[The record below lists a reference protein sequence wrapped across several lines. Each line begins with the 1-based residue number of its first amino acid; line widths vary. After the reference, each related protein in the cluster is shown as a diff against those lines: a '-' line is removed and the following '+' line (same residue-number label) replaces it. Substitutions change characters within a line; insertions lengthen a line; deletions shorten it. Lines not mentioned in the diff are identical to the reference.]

1 MSVRFEL
8 WFLAGNFLVSA
19 CGRHVV
25 AESADPGLHN
35 HKFAASEFER
45 DPAFLF
51 GTFGF
56 EDGSIAFNRRD
67 AAAFACI
74 GGWALRRFVFVNARK
89 FHLKTLMPQC
99 PDFEFT
105 VFGFPG
111 AVHLSSCDT
120 RVATGLHRNTCDG
133 GKAERTDKHNLH
145 LFLRCCHKRSR
156 YTETFQESKKTP
168 T

>member
-74 GGWALRRFVFVNARK
+74 GGSAPRRILFFFARK
-89 FHLKTLMPQC
+89 IHLKTARGPT
-99 PDFEFT
+99 PDLFFTLHSFLGGVRLCKHDT
-105 VFGFPG
+105 VFFAAPP
-111 AVHLSSCDT
+111 
-120 RVATGLHRNTCDG
+120 R
-133 GKAERTDKHNLH
+133 
-145 LFLRCCHKRSR
+145 
-156 YTETFQESKKTP
+156 
-168 T
+168 